1 MLSEIARQL
10 DSAEPDKF
18 DKVRSPSAFLLERHP
33 DFYSLE
39 PLLLQDTRANIYR
52 PTTFYAGS
60 TIPSPLHGL
69 ISEIARIEK
78 EWGLR

>member
-18 DKVRSPSAFLLERHP
+18 DKVRSPSAFL
-33 DFYSLE
+33 LE